1 MLKKNNLIVLAL
13 CLVVSFSSIACRKG
27 NNTDPDV
34 KPTPSG
40 SSPNPNPSDS
50 SPPIPNPTS
59 SPNGE
64 PDNKS
69 ISLFFNNAYKGLVT
83 ENTEVIKNDPNSP
96 YKAFIS
102 LIDSAKTKID
112 MSIYDL
118 NDPEIAQAFINA
130 HKKGIK
136 VRLVTDTDNANKA
149 GMKAIKEAGLP
160 VVEDNRSA
168 IMHDKF
174 MIVDGQQ
181 VWSGSMNLTS
191 SSLYEHNNVSILY
204 NSTPLATIF
213 TNEFNDMF
221 EKKIFNGSNHTGI
234 NPSDVGVESA
244 SVRTFFSPKGG
255 TKNAIALELQKATKS
270 IKVMAFSFT
279 DKDIAQ
285 IMVNKKAN
293 NLDVQGVL
301 DGCEMSSQ
309 YSVYR
314 TLKDA
319 KVEVYRDGNQAL
331 MHEKNFIIDDNI
343 VITGSYNFS
352 ANADKNNNEN
362 CMIIKSPDIAKVFNQ
377 EFERLKKAS
386 KTNTNLPP
394 YNSPACGGNN

>member
-1 MLKKNNLIVLAL
+1 MLKKNRLIVLSV
-13 CLVVSFSSIACRKG
+13 CLVLSFSFFSCRKG
-27 NNTDPDV
+27 VATDPNAS
-34 KPTPSG
+34 PTPSV
-40 SSPNPNPSDS
+40 SPNPSGNP
-50 SPPIPNPTS
+50 PPSPNPD
-59 SPNGE
+59 PVN
-64 PDNKS
+64 DNKA

-96 YKAFIS
+96 YKALVS
-102 LIDSAKTKID
+102 LVNSAKNKID

-118 NDPEIAQAFINA
+118 GDADIAQAFINA
-130 HKKGIK
+130 HKKGVK
-136 VRLVTDTDNANKA
+136 VRLVTDTDNTNKA
-149 GMKAIKEAGLP
+149 GMKLIKAQGIP

-174 MIVDGQQ
+174 MIVDDQL
-181 VWSGSMNLTS
+181 VWTGSMNLTGA
-191 SSLYEHNNVSILY
+191 SLYEHNNVSILY
-204 NSTPLATIF
+204 NSTALASIF

-221 EKKIFNGSNHTGI
+221 EKNIFNGSNHAGI
-234 NPSDVGVESA
+234 NPSEISIESA
-244 SVRTFFSPKGG
+244 SVRTFFSPKGN
-255 TKNAIALELQKATKS
+255 TKNAIISELQKATKS

-279 DKDIAQ
+279 DKDMAQ
-285 IMVNKKAN
+285 VMIDKKAN
-293 NLDVQGVL
+293 NVDVQGVF
-301 DGCEMSSQ
+301 DGCELSSQ

-319 KVEVYRDGNQAL
+319 KVEVYKDGNQAL
-331 MHEKNFIIDDNI
+331 MHEKNFIIDDNT

-362 CMIIKSPDIAKVFNQ
+362 CMIIKSPDIAKIFEQ

-386 KTNTNLPP
+386 KTNTNLPH